1 MKVLIVDD
9 THTLRSLVQIYL
21 IAQGWEFAEACDGA
35 EGLAKARELRPD
47 VVISDVNMP
56 VMDGF
61 ELCAAMRSD
70 PALRQI
76 PVVLLTMRGDDAS
89 RQRGELV
96 GASAFLTK
104 PVSPLQL
111 RDAVRKVTAARMS
124 SAKVAAAAKGG
135 Q

>member
-9 THTLRSLVQIYL
+9 THTLRSIVQIYL
-21 IAQGWEFAEACDGA
+21 LARGWEFSEACDGA

-61 ELCAAMRSD
+61 ELCAAIRSD
-70 PALRQI
+70 PALRRI
-76 PVVLLTMRGDDAS
+76 PVLLLTMLGDESSRRRGV
-89 RQRGELV
+89 LV

-111 RDAVRKVTAARMS
+111 RDAVREVTTARR
-124 SAKVAAAAKGG
+124 GP
-135 Q
+135 